1 MRSLVSWYCK
11 VKQSREPVVVM
22 VGVSRNEG
30 CGRCFEVLGVSY
42 DSLRSACC
50 CAPASPCDDLFRIW
64 TLASSSGP
72 RYSRIYF
79 TNRHYSRHPWLPDH
93 DGLSWHCV

>member
-1 MRSLVSWYCK
+1 MRDEGHWCRGMSK

-50 CAPASPCDDLFRIW
+50 CAPALPCDDCSAFGR
-64 TLASSSGP
+64 
-72 RYSRIYF
+72 
-79 TNRHYSRHPWLPDH
+79 
-93 DGLSWHCV
+93 